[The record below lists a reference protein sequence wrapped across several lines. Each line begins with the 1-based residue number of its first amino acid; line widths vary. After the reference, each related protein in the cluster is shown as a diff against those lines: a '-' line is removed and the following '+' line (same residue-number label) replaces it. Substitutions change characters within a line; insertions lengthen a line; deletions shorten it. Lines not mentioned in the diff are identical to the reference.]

1 MSSKGPQDGRRRK
14 RTKFDKNQYK
24 ILIEAFES
32 DAYPDINVRIDLAN
46 RTQIPEPRIQVWFQN
61 RRARVLLK
69 NTQKEEAQPPVP
81 EPIQG
86 GVGVLAPGSSQG
98 GLCAPDNPC
107 QQGLLVAQRD
117 ASSFSWKPEDASG
130 QAVFWGYAGG
140 LGVNMAS
147 PDLQTPAN
155 EPSGDL
161 HSSLTSG
168 FSPKVLNTTQ
178 QRFSQLEDHS
188 AETHLGDPG
197 QLLAHGNW
205 GLQWC
210 RQHPPSGEQQP
221 WWSCQPPPA
230 VESEVAPQQLLS
242 QNPEAWAP
250 PWSCSPLL
258 PTPASSPPQPSLSQ
272 KPCSHPAS
280 PQPYPVKAPA
290 SIKSRFHPYI

>member
-1 MSSKGPQDGRRRK
+1 MSSKGPQDGRRHK

-24 ILIEAFES
+24 ILTEAFRS
-32 DAYPDINVRIDLAN
+32 DAYPDINVRIDLAK

-86 GVGVLAPGSSQG
+86 GVGAPVPGSNQG
-98 GLCAPDNPC
+98 GLCAPDSPC

-117 ASSFSWKPEDASG
+117 ARFFSWKPEDVSG
-130 QAVFWGYAGG
+130 QAVFGECAGG
-140 LGVNMAS
+140 LGVNMAL
-147 PDLQTPAN
+147 PDLQAPAN

-161 HSSLTSG
+161 HSSLSSG
-168 FSPKVLNTTQ
+168 FSPKVLNASQ
-178 QRFSQLEDHS
+178 QRFSQLEDRS

-205 GLQWC
+205 GLLWC
-210 RQHPPSGEQQP
+210 GQHSSSGEQQP
-221 WWSCQPPPA
+221 WWSWQPRPA
-230 VESEVAPQQLLS
+230 LESEVAPQQLLS
-242 QNPEAWAP
+242 HNQEAWAP
-250 PWSCSPLL
+250 LWSCLPLCPL
-258 PTPASSPPQPSLSQ
+258 QRLHPLTLSAQ

-280 PQPYPVKAPA
+280 PQP
-290 SIKSRFHPYI
+290 